1 MGTDTNIP
9 PRRERNGGN
18 SNKPSRPVNREIG
31 TNTNRPPRRER
42 GGVSDDNFTRP
53 VASGNSKKLQ
63 VLRQKV
69 HAYKIILI
77 SVLVLYVVTV
87 FGGIGLATNG
97 SLEADKYK
105 KELDS
110 VESELDGYKTDYEN
124 STADVRELCSTIESK
139 DAEIEEYKGELEDY
153 KSQIEEYKGKIASL
167 KETNKEYKKKV
178 KKYKAII
185 NATPTPS
192 PTPTPTP
199 VPDVPLEYKNALEKA
214 ESYSKHLHMSKQ
226 EIYEQLISEY
236 GNSFPP
242 DAAQY
247 AVDTLFG

>member
-1 MGTDTNIP
+1 MGTNINMP

-18 SNKPSRPVNREIG
+18 SNRPSRPVNREMG

-42 GGVSDDNFTRP
+42 GRVSDDNFTRP

-77 SVLVLYVVTV
+77 SVLALYVVTV
-87 FGGIGLATNG
+87 FGGIGLATKG
-97 SLEADKYK
+97 SLEADKYR

-110 VESELDGYKTDYEN
+110 VKSELSDCKSDYED
-124 STADVRELCSTIESK
+124 SSDYIGELSSTIQSQ
-139 DAEIEEYKGELEDY
+139 DAKLEEYEGSIKDY
-153 KSQIEEYKGKIASL
+153 KGQISSL
-167 KETNKEYKKKV
+167 RETNKKYKKRV

-185 NATPTPS
+185 DATPTPS

-199 VPDVPLEYKNALEKA
+199 IPEVPLEYKNALESA
-214 ESYSKHLHMSKQ
+214 TSYSKTCNLSK
-226 EIYEQLISEY
+226 ERTYEQLTRFEH
-236 GNSFPP
+236 FPE
-242 DAAQY
+242 DAARY

>member
-1 MGTDTNIP
+1 MGTNIP
-9 PRRERNGGN
+9 SRRERNGGN
-18 SNKPSRPVNREIG
+18 SNRPSRPINREMG
-31 TNTNRPPRRER
+31 TSTNRPPRRER
-42 GGVSDDNFTRP
+42 GRVSDDNFTRP
-53 VASGNSKKLQ
+53 VSSGNNKKIQ

-77 SVLVLYVVTV
+77 SVSVLYIVTV
-87 FGGIGLATNG
+87 FGGIGFATKG

-110 VESELDGYKTDYEN
+110 VESELDEYKSDYEG
-124 STADVRELCSTIESK
+124 SSADVKELCSTIESK
-139 DAEIEEYKGELEDY
+139 DAEIEEYKGKIKD
-153 KSQIEEYKGKIASL
+153 YKGKIASL
-167 KETNKEYKKKV
+167 KETNKKYKKKV

-199 VPDVPLEYKNALEKA
+199 VPEIPLEYKNALESA
-214 ESYSKHLHMSKQ
+214 TSYSKTCNLSK
-226 EIYEQLISEY
+226 EGTYEQLTRFEH
-236 GNSFPP
+236 FPE
-242 DAAQY
+242 DAARY

>member
-18 SNKPSRPVNREIG
+18 SNKPSRPVNREMG
-31 TNTNRPPRRER
+31 TNNNRPPRRER
-42 GGVSDDNFTRP
+42 GGVSDGNFTRP

-77 SVLVLYVVTV
+77 SVSALYVVTV
-87 FGGIGLATNG
+87 FGGIGLATKG

-110 VESELDGYKTDYEN
+110 VESELSDYKSDYEN
-124 STADVRELCSTIESK
+124 SSADVRELCSTIESK
-139 DAEIEEYKGELEDY
+139 DAEIEEYKGKLKD
-153 KSQIEEYKGKIASL
+153 YKGKIASL

-199 VPDVPLEYKNALEKA
+199 IPEVPLEYKNALESAK
-214 ESYSKHLHMSKQ
+214 SYSEIFHDSKE
-226 EIYEQLISEY
+226 EIFHQLTSEY
-236 GNSFPP
+236 GEHFSE
-242 DAAQY
+242 DAARY

>member
-1 MGTDTNIP
+1 MGTNINMP

-18 SNKPSRPVNREIG
+18 SNRPSRPVNRERG
-31 TNTNRPPRRER
+31 TNTNIPPRRER
-42 GGVSDDNFTRP
+42 GRVSDDNFTRP
-53 VASGNSKKLQ
+53 VSSGNSKKIQ

-69 HAYKIILI
+69 HAYKVLFS
-77 SVLVLYVVTV
+77 SVLILYVVTI
-87 FGGIGLATNG
+87 FGGIGLTTKG
-97 SLEADKYK
+97 SLEADKYR

-110 VESELDGYKTDYEN
+110 VKSELNDCKSDYED
-124 STADVRELCSTIESK
+124 SSDYIGELSSTIKSQ
-139 DAEIEEYKGELEDY
+139 DAKIEEYDGKVKDY
-153 KSQIEEYKGKIASL
+153 KGQIDSL
-167 KETNKEYKKKV
+167 KETNKKYKKKI

-199 VPDVPLEYKNALEKA
+199 VPELSLEYKNALEKA
-214 ESYSKHLHMSKQ
+214 RSYSKHLHLSKQ
-226 EIYEQLISEY
+226 RMYEQLTSEY
-236 GNSFPP
+236 GGGFPP

>member
-1 MGTDTNIP
+1 MGTGTNIP

-18 SNKPSRPVNREIG
+18 SNRPSRPVSRERG
-31 TNTNRPPRRER
+31 TNTNKPPRRER

-77 SVLVLYVVTV
+77 SVSALYVVTV
-87 FGGIGLATNG
+87 FGGIGFATKG

-110 VESELDGYKTDYEN
+110 VESELDECKTDYE
-124 STADVRELCSTIESK
+124 SSSDDVEELCSTIETK
-139 DAEIEEYKGELEDY
+139 NAEIEEYKGKLKDY

-167 KETNKEYKKKV
+167 KETNKKYKKKI

-185 NATPTPS
+185 NATPIPS

-199 VPDVPLEYKNALEKA
+199 IPEVPLEYKNALESAK
-214 ESYSKHLHMSKQ
+214 SYSEILNMSK
-226 EIYEQLISEY
+226 EGIFHQLTSEY
-236 GNSFPP
+236 GGHFSE
-242 DAAQY
+242 DAARY